1 MMKSF
6 AVAILCGLASA
17 QWNQY
22 TQFRQPAPAPA
33 AAPAPKPV
41 VAAAAPVANDTED
54 LEEDITDLKSEIA
67 TLTTSLGSVETKCD
81 DQGVQ
86 IATLSG
92 AVTTLNGWVEP
103 LFDQTVAYS
112 TEIAGIQALIPT
124 LTSRVSSIESNLQ
137 DEKVRVAVLQTQI
150 GSVTDLE
157 TRIAALETQ
166 VTTDLSDLESRVGTL
181 EGQIGTI
188 TSDINSNSQLISGL
202 DGRITGLETT
212 AQNLQISVDQF
223 DAQKVLEDFFSV
235 NSASLTITP
244 ADTTIPAD
252 NAEEELLNFC
262 AGEGQYVE
270 IYLTAN
276 IQAASATA
284 FVKEIRLEVD
294 GQTVASDAKSMP
306 PSSAGEDRSF
316 ALFYKQIVP
325 SAVAPA
331 TSGNF
336 VIKAIFDY
344 GRGESITAD
353 AGSVAFGYRT
363 YNTGYPVAAVA
374 AACP

>member
-1 MMKSF
+1 MKSF
-6 AVAILCGLASA
+6 AVALLAGLTTA
-17 QWNQY
+17 QYNQY
-22 TQFRQPAPAPA
+22 SNFRSYPQQAPT
-33 AAPAPKPV
+33 
-41 VAAAAPVANDTED
+41 VAAAKPAADNTAE
-54 LEEDITDLKSEIA
+54 LEEDIDDLKSEISA
-67 TLTTSLGSVETKCD
+67 LTSSLGSVETKCD

-124 LTSRVSSIESNLQ
+124 LTSRVSTIESDLQ

-166 VTTDLSDLESRVGTL
+166 VTSDLTDLETRVGTL

-188 TSDINSNSQLISGL
+188 TADINSNSSLISGL
-202 DGRITGLETT
+202 DSRITGLETT
-212 AQNLQISVDQF
+212 ADSLQKSVDEF
-223 DAQKVLEDFFSV
+223 DKQRVLEDFFSV
-235 NSASLTITP
+235 NSAALTITP
-244 ADTTIPAD
+244 VDTTIAQND
-252 NAEEELLNFC
+252 AFEELLNFC

-284 FVKEIRLEVD
+284 YVKEIRLEVD
-294 GQTVASDAKSMP
+294 GVTVASDAKSTAP
-306 PSSAGEDRSF
+306 VAAGEDRSF
-316 ALFYKQIVP
+316 ALFYKQSVP
-325 SAVAPA
+325 KAAGP
-331 TSGNF
+331 TRSGNF

-344 GRGESITAD
+344 ASGETITAD

-363 YNTGYPVAAVA
+363 YNTGYPVASQA